1 MEESRTVQSSPTI
14 RLDRLSLPTLPGL
27 DLRDSFF
34 NIEMDDIVSPR
45 ETTIPRG
52 PDSGESAAFF
62 DLAPPLSTASHV
74 KVEDVMKRLFS
85 DEQTCS
91 SFLGDHVLFYRFSP
105 FLNRY
110 KSHLVPTLIR
120 YLEMRKA
127 MKLIEYANAVARTI
141 RWPTHTDYSK
151 FSRVQA
157 ACTDVRFEDYAA
169 RELLLLCSEALTAFV
184 THTLIGVVTDC
195 VGKDMTGQSVP
206 IIQDLVGNLAEVF
219 CLTDP
224 SVHDNPIIFA
234 SEG

>member
-1 MEESRTVQSSPTI
+1 MEESRTVQSSPAI

-34 NIEMDDIVSPR
+34 HIEMDDIVSPR

-52 PDSGESAAFF
+52 PDFGESAAFF

-141 RWPTHTDYSK
+141 RL
-151 FSRVQA
+151 QA

-224 SVHDNPIIFA
+224 SVHDNTIIFA

>member
-1 MEESRTVQSSPTI
+1 
-14 RLDRLSLPTLPGL
+14 
-27 DLRDSFF
+27 
-34 NIEMDDIVSPR
+34 MDDIVSPT
-45 ETTIPRG
+45 ETTVPRG
-52 PDSGESAAFF
+52 PDTGESAAFF

-74 KVEDVMKRLFS
+74 KVEEVMKKLVSEEHLQFI
-85 DEQTCS
+85 
-91 SFLGDHVLFYRFSP
+91 LGDHALFYRFST

-127 MKLIEYANAVARTI
+127 MKSIEYANAIARTI

-169 RELLLLCSEALTAFV
+169 RELLLLCSEALSAFV
-184 THTLIGVVTDC
+184 TYTLISVVTDF

-234 SEG
+234 SEGRSSLTYPVILADGILNRIS